1 MEQKFDGLDG
11 IRLDLSRAKA
21 GELPPL
27 EQELTLAE
35 LACDASEQAQQLLA

>member
-27 EQELTLAE
+27 GAGIDLGGTGL
-35 LACDASEQAQQLLA
+35 